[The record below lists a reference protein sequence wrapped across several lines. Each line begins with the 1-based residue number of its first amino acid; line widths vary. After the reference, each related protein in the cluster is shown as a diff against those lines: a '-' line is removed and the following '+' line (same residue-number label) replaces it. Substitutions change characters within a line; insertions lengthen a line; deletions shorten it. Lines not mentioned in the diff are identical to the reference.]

1 MDTPRRRNGAAVTDA
16 LGAHQ
21 VPTRVHLVVNSQ
33 SDHAR
38 KIAQLA
44 TEGLHAASIDVT
56 LEPVASEVGPVAL
69 EGTQAGMDLH
79 SGDLILVIGGDGTML
94 RAAEVSRHSGAPI
107 LGVNL
112 GHVGFL
118 AEAEHEDINFVLDSI
133 VRGAWMVEERTALK
147 IEVRGPNNFFAET
160 WALNEVSVEKQAREK
175 MISVLVDV
183 DSRPLSRWGCDGV
196 ICSTPTGS
204 TAYAFSAG
212 GPIIWPEVK
221 ALLLVPISA
230 HALFARPSVI
240 APTSTIG
247 LHLSSDS
254 PAVLWADGRRMLNL
268 VGNTRIDVKGH
279 DRPVRFARLVT
290 APFTDRLVA
299 KFELPIDGWR
309 GGK

>member
-1 MDTPRRRNGAAVTDA
+1 MIET
-16 LGAHQ
+16 LGTNQ
-21 VPTRVHLVVNSQ
+21 VPSRVHLVVNSQ
-33 SDHAR
+33 SDHALSV
-38 KIAQLA
+38 ADLA
-44 TEGLHAASIDVT
+44 TQGLRSASIDVS
-56 LEPVASEVGPVAL
+56 LEPSASETGPVDL
-69 EGTQAGMDLH
+69 EGTQAGLDLNPD
-79 SGDLILVIGGDGTML
+79 DLILVIGGDGTML

-118 AEAEHEDINFVLDSI
+118 AEAEHEDINFVIDSI
-133 VRGAWMVEERTALK
+133 AHGHWEVEERTAIK
-147 IEVRGPNNFFAET
+147 ISVHDSHGVIAET

-183 DSRPLSRWGCDGV
+183 DARPLSKWGCDGV
-196 ICSTPTGS
+196 ICATPTGS

-212 GPIIWPEVK
+212 GPIIWPEVN

-240 APTSTIG
+240 APTSIIG
-247 LHLSSDS
+247 LHLSVDS

-268 VGNTRIDVKGH
+268 AGDTRIEVKAH
-279 DRPVRFARLVT
+279 DQPVRFARLVT
-290 APFTDRLVA
+290 SPFTDRLVA
-299 KFELPIDGWR
+299 KFKLPIDGWR

>member
-1 MDTPRRRNGAAVTDA
+1 MTES
-16 LGAHQ
+16 LGANQ
-21 VPTRVHLVVNSQ
+21 VPSRVHLVVNSQ

-38 KIAQLA
+38 SVAELA
-44 TEGLHAASIDVT
+44 TQGLRSASIDVS
-56 LEPVASEVGPVAL
+56 LEPASSETGPVDLVGA
-69 EGTQAGMDLH
+69 QAGLELKE
-79 SGDLILVIGGDGTML
+79 SDLILVIGGDGTML

-133 VRGAWMVEERTALK
+133 VQGAWTVEERIAIK
-147 IEVRGPNNFFAET
+147 ITVHGAGGFIAET

-183 DSRPLSRWGCDGV
+183 DARPLSRWGCDGV
-196 ICSTPTGS
+196 ICATPTGS

-212 GPIIWPEVK
+212 GPIIWPEVN

-247 LHLSSDS
+247 LHLSVDS

-268 VGNTRIDVKGH
+268 LGDTRIEVKVH
-279 DRPVRFARLVT
+279 DQSVRFARLVT